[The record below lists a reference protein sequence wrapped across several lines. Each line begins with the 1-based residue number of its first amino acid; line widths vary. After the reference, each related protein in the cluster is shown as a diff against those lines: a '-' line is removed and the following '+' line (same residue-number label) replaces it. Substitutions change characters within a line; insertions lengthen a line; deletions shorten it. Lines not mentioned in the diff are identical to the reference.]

1 MSTAMIGKRRR
12 APGPGQIGVLRW
24 TRGRTSRSD
33 ADAGD
38 HRDEERSD
46 LDRPWV
52 TIVWNDP
59 VNLMTYVTF
68 VLQELFGYDE
78 PTATTLMLQVHH
90 EGKAIVSSGP
100 RERMEHDTSRL
111 HAYGLW
117 ASYQR
122 DS

>member
-1 MSTAMIGKRRR
+1 MVEAVAGPL
-12 APGPGQIGVLRW
+12 APE
-24 TRGRTSRSD
+24 RTPD
-33 ADAGD
+33 TTV
-38 HRDEERSD
+38 DEESD

-78 PTATTLMLQVHH
+78 PKATKLMLQVHH

-117 ASYQR
+117 ASYQK